1 MNNQEKS
8 TPKKRGRPPKR
19 PPEQV
24 VEINMQQDE
33 RQYENNSYSYSV
45 SLANNYFGF
54 NIFELYSQEQLEKL
68 CRDPIA
74 NNALLREIS
83 TTLYGTSGTLT
94 NTVDYLTSIATL
106 DKVIVP
112 HGKSKPKKAR
122 NKELV
127 LDVCRSIKDKE
138 FVRDALFKGMID
150 GIAFYYFETAS
161 RPLSRKRTMSD
172 YEVQSIIELND
183 SDLNISIIS
192 LPTDYCRI
200 IGIKNGFYVVSFN
213 MDYFRFPEG
222 GTIEN
227 KLRKYPKEIRDAYDE
242 YDKGKSG
249 NWVVLDNTKTIVH
262 KIRSKREEIWGRPI
276 VLAAI
281 KDILY
286 SDYFVDTKRNILDGV
301 NNEIYVQTFPESE
314 KKGLSSLSKQQQEFQ
329 HNTVKTAIT
338 GKNSRGK
345 STFVSVAAGT
355 KITRLEASNT
365 DILDEKYESS
375 LSDTIALDLGISGAL
390 LNGVGSGSYATQT
403 SNLELLCSQIFMWI
417 EQIENELNK
426 CINANVIKDKRN
438 WVEISYLRISNVNKK
453 ETIQNCK
460 ELYLQGKGSLSLW
473 AAACGIRPDV
483 FYALLD
489 EELEN
494 DIENKYPVH
503 KTSYTM
509 SSEDSSNNGAGRPE
523 SDSDNPNTIASKSN
537 NGNAI
542 PTPSDK

>member
-1 MNNQEKS
+1 MNSENLSPEIQENQCS
-8 TPKKRGRPPKR
+8 
-19 PPEQV
+19 PPESK
-24 VEINMQQDE
+24 EDASY
-33 RQYENNSYSYSV
+33 YECNSYSYSV
-45 SLANNYFGF
+45 SLSNNYFGF
-54 NIFELYSQEQLEKL
+54 NIFELYTKEQLEKL

-74 NNALLREIS
+74 NNSILREIS
-83 TTLYGTSGTLT
+83 TTLYGTSGTYT
-94 NTVDYLTSIATL
+94 NTVDYLTSISTL

-112 HGKSKPKKAR
+112 HGKSKTKKAK
-122 NKELV
+122 NKEIAS
-127 LDVCRSIKDKE
+127 DVCRLIKDKE
-138 FVRDALFKGMID
+138 FVRDALFKGMIE
-150 GIAFYYFETAS
+150 GIAFYYFETIS
-161 RPLSRKRTMSD
+161 RPLSQKRTMSD

-200 IGIKNGFYVVSFN
+200 IGIKNGFYVVAFN
-213 MDYFRFPEG
+213 MDYFRYPEG

-227 KLRKYPKEIRDAYDE
+227 KLRKYPKEIRDAYRE
-242 YDKGKSG
+242 YDKGSTG

-286 SDYFVDTKRNILDGV
+286 SDYFVDTKRNVLDGI
-301 NNEIYVQTFPESE
+301 NNEVFVQCFPGD
-314 KKGLSSLSKQQQEFQ
+314 KGRATLTQSQQKNQ
-329 HNTVKTAIT
+329 HDTIKNAIV
-338 GKNSRGK
+338 GKNNRGK
-345 STFVSVAAGT
+345 ATVVSVAAGT
-355 KITRLEASNT
+355 DIKRLSASNT

-375 LSDTIALDLGISGAL
+375 LSDRIALDLGISGSI
-390 LNGVGSGSYATQT
+390 LNGVGSGSYATQQ
-403 SNLELLCSQIFMWI
+403 SNLELLCAQIYMWI

-426 CINANVIKDKRN
+426 CINANIIKDKKN
-438 WVEISYLRISNVNKK
+438 WIEVSYLRIANVNKK

-460 ELYLQGKGSLSLW
+460 ELYLQGKGSLTLW

-483 FYALLD
+483 FYALID

-509 SSEDSSNNGAGRPE
+509 SNKDTSNGAGRPE
-523 SDSDNPNTIASKSN
+523 SDSTNPETIASKSAGKN
-537 NGNAI
+537 NI